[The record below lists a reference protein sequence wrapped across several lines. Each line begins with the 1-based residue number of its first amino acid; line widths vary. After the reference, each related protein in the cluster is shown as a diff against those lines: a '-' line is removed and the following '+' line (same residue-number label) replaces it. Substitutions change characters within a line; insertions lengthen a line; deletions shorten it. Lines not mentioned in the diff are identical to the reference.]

1 MNSDEQQQQQQQQKQ
16 QQQQPEG
23 PFACVPKFSIFVLF
37 FAAIIYKSIRS
48 MCIFVILNHI

>member
-1 MNSDEQQQQQQQQKQ
+1 MNSDEQQQQQQKQ
-16 QQQQPEG
+16 QQQQQPEG
-23 PFACVPKFSIFVLF
+23 PFAWVPQFSIFVLF